1 MRLELA
7 DIAKAIDATVADR
20 GVVTGFSIDSRTVQ
34 DGDLFFAIRGET
46 HDGHDHVAAAL
57 AKGARAAVVDRELP
71 AVSGILI
78 RTADT
83 LKALQ
88 ALAGWA
94 RRKWGRPVVGIT
106 GSAGKTTTK
115 DVVASLL
122 EVELKVGK
130 TLGNFN
136 NQFGLPLSIL
146 SVPDDA
152 DAAVIELGM
161 NHTGE
166 IRSLAAIARP
176 DHGVVTNVGYAH
188 IENFEDGIEGI
199 ARAKRELVEA
209 LPANGTAILNADDP
223 RVTEFASV
231 HAGPTVRYGLSPAA
245 DVRAESVELLED
257 GVRFR
262 IGNAGFESPLLG
274 RHGVSNILAGIAV
287 AGVFDIAPDRLRDKI
302 RSLTPGKMRGERLVH
317 NGVIIFNDCYNSNP
331 DAVRSMLDVLRDT
344 PARRR
349 IAVLGEM
356 LELGRWAEPLHRDV
370 GRYVVECGISVLVGI
385 RGAARYVVDAAI
397 NAGHAVNAAYFFPTP
412 EEAGKALAGMA
423 QAGDAILFKG
433 SRGTHVERALEKFL
447 E

>member
-7 DIAKAIDATVADR
+7 DIAKAIGATVADH
-20 GVVTGFSIDSRTVQ
+20 GMVTGFSIDSRTVQ
-34 DGDLFFAIRGET
+34 NGDLFFAIRGET
-46 HDGHDHVAAAL
+46 HDGHDHVGAAL
-57 AKGARAAVVDRELP
+57 AKGARAAVVERDVP
-71 AVSGILI
+71 GVSGLVI
-78 RTADT
+78 RTPDT

-88 ALAGWA
+88 EAAAWA
-94 RRKWGRPVVGIT
+94 RKKWGRTVVGIT

-122 EVELKVGK
+122 EVKLKVGK
-130 TLGNFN
+130 TLGNYN
-136 NQFGLPLSIL
+136 NHLGVPLSLL
-146 SVPDDA
+146 SIPDDA

-161 NHTGE
+161 NHEGE
-166 IRSLAAIARP
+166 IRSLAAITRP
-176 DHGVVTNVGYAH
+176 NHAVVTNVGYAH
-188 IENFEDGIEGI
+188 IESFEDGIEGI

-209 LPANGTAILNADDP
+209 LPDDGVAVLNADDP
-223 RVTEFASV
+223 RVSAFAGAHS
-231 HAGPTVRYGLSPAA
+231 GRTIRYGTSANA
-245 DVRAESVELLED
+245 DVRAEDVELLD
-257 GVRFR
+257 TGVRFR
-262 IGNAGFESPLLG
+262 VGGTRFESPLLG
-274 RHGVSNILAGIAV
+274 RHGVSNILAGVAT
-287 AGVFDIAPDRLRDKI
+287 AGVFGITPEELREKVRL
-302 RSLTPGKMRGERLVH
+302 LAPGKMRGERMVH
-317 NGVIIFNDCYNSNP
+317 KGVIIFNDCYNSNP
-331 DAVRSMLDVLRDT
+331 DAVRSMLDLLRDT

-397 NAGHAVNAAYFFPTP
+397 NAGHAVDAAYFFPTP
-412 EEAGKALAGMA
+412 EEAGKALAEIA